1 MKKQTRTGRKSRRA
15 TKTAHSLS
23 PGPTPETEL
32 IDSIARLVRY
42 RSRQALCG
50 IGDDAAVLRPPRGG
64 ALLWTT
70 DLLVEGVH
78 FRFDYTTPR
87 LVGRKSLAA
96 SLSDIAAMGG
106 RPRFYSVALAVGPGM
121 SLDMVREFYRGL
133 EERALEYK
141 TALVGGDTSRSPVG
155 TLISVSVLGE
165 AAKDKEIYR
174 SGARPG
180 DLLFVTGMLG
190 TSSLGLKLLG
200 TGARLNSAKGHERQ
214 AILAHLDPE
223 PRCAEG
229 LWLAERHL
237 ASAMLDISDGL
248 STDLNHLCR
257 LSGTG
262 AIIYEPFLPI
272 ENWLLELDP
281 DPLDSALNGGE
292 DYQLLF
298 AVPAARVKTL
308 ERSYPKE
315 FAPISCI
322 GRITSRQSG
331 IWLVRRDGSRQP
343 LFPSGYD
350 HFRSP
355 ER

>member
-1 MKKQTRTGRKSRRA
+1 MKS
-15 TKTAHSLS
+15 
-23 PGPTPETEL
+23 ETEL
-32 IDSIARLVRY
+32 ILSIARLIRY

-64 ALLWTT
+64 TLLWTT

-87 LVGRKSLAA
+87 LVGRKSLGVNLA
-96 SLSDIAAMGG
+96 DIAAMGG
-106 RPRFYSVALAVGPGM
+106 RPRFYSVALAVGPAM
-121 SLDMVREFYRGL
+121 SVDMVRQFYRGL

-141 TALVGGDTSRSPVG
+141 TALVGGDTSRSPAG

-165 AAKDKEIYR
+165 AVKERAVYR

-180 DLLFVTGMLG
+180 DLLFVTGTLG
-190 TSSLGLKLLG
+190 ASSLGLKLLG
-200 TGARLNSAKGHERQ
+200 AGARLDSAKGPERR

-229 LWLAERHL
+229 LWLAKRRL
-237 ASAMLDISDGL
+237 VSAMLDISDGL

-262 AIIYEPFLPI
+262 AIVYEPFLPVDSS
-272 ENWLLELDP
+272 LLELDP

-331 IWLVRRDGSRQP
+331 IWLVRRDGSRRP
-343 LFPSGYD
+343 LFPSGYN
-350 HFRSP
+350 HFRAL